1 MASDPATPVAQAV
14 FYCSVCNQPA
24 GSVEILRPR
33 HRLAL
38 GKLGSAHTIFIRGFI
53 GEERVAMGAT
63 RVEPVKAALEQA
75 DPAALYAIEKLWAP
89 FYCKECSRVYC
100 REHWSIIP
108 LYDGDFFD
116 CSYGYCPEGHKR
128 LIED

>member
-1 MASDPATPVAQAV
+1 MASDPATPIAQAV
-14 FYCSVCNQPA
+14 FYCSVCKQPA
-24 GSVEILRPR
+24 GSVEILPPR
-33 HRLAL
+33 HPSAL
-38 GKLGSAHTIFIRGFI
+38 GKAHTIFIRGFI
-53 GEERVAMGAT
+53 GEERVVMGTAQIQS
-63 RVEPVKAALEQA
+63 VEAALTQA
-75 DPAALYAIEKLWAP
+75 DAAALYNVEKLWAP

-128 LIED
+128 LIDD